1 MSAATITGRTTKSA
15 VILTAVDATGATL
28 AKGRTKSIGYTFLV
42 ARYYS
47 GVRQSTGERLAKP
60 AIRVLKRTGDVK
72 VARREAERVPGSVV
86 LQLHA
91 GGEYRPY
98 GT

>member
-1 MSAATITGRTTKSA
+1 MTTITGRRTESA
-15 VILTAVDATGATL
+15 VILTATDADGVVL

-42 ARYYS
+42 VRYHS
-47 GVRQSTGERLAKP
+47 GLRYSTGERPTAYA
-60 AIRVLKRTGDVK
+60 AIRVLKRTGDVN
-72 VARREAERVPGSVV
+72 VARRAAERVEGAVV
-86 LQLHA
+86 LHLHA